1 MGLGTVI
8 DRRVAGALMVWL
20 SGRNQVFADEPAQF
34 SMNLSVSSAS
44 DPNFMRF
51 IELCIAKAGISPAL
65 LAFEIDQ
72 SLWRKDRS
80 CVEKLCE
87 RVDIMGAGVVVD
99 NCTLDEH
106 TVDLLSRPGVRLAKI
121 DRQLTLDLATSKSAR
136 MRIAAIAQIARV
148 GGVHTVAK
156 QVERAE
162 EQELLRA
169 LGVDFL
175 QGHAVAAPAP
185 IDNVDRWREQRLIVD
200 VDASNAMAEAG
211 GTSPAATAPSP

>member
-1 MGLGTVI
+1 
-8 DRRVAGALMVWL
+8 
-20 SGRNQVFADEPAQF
+20 
-34 SMNLSVSSAS
+34 
-44 DPNFMRF
+44 
-51 IELCIAKAGISPAL
+51 
-65 LAFEIDQ
+65 
-72 SLWRKDRS
+72 
-80 CVEKLCE
+80 
-87 RVDIMGAGVVVD
+87 AGVVVD

-162 EQELLRA
+162 EQELPPA
-169 LGVDFL
+169 LGGDFL
-175 QGHAVAAPAP
+175 QGQAVAAPAP

-200 VDASNAMAEAG
+200 VEASNAMANVGETA
-211 GTSPAATAPSP
+211 PVATAPST

>member
-1 MGLGTVI
+1 
-8 DRRVAGALMVWL
+8 
-20 SGRNQVFADEPAQF
+20 
-34 SMNLSVSSAS
+34 
-44 DPNFMRF
+44 
-51 IELCIAKAGISPAL
+51 
-65 LAFEIDQ
+65 
-72 SLWRKDRS
+72 LWRKDRS

-99 NCTLDEH
+99 NCTLDDQ
-106 TVDLLSRPGVRLAKI
+106 TVELLSQRAVRLAKI
-121 DRQLTLDLATSKSAR
+121 DRQLTKDLANSKAAR

-175 QGHAVAAPAP
+175 QGHAVASPAP
-185 IDNVDRWREQRLIVD
+185 LDNVDRWREQRLIVD
-200 VDASNAMAEAG
+200 SEASRQMAELGEPSPTTA
-211 GTSPAATAPSP
+211 TSPTASSPSR